1 MNECIDIHTHIVPE
15 NFPPYAGKGKD
26 VPWPSMAPAHACH
39 RHVMISGKLYR
50 TVADGSWSVP
60 RRIEEM
66 GAMRVTRQA
75 ISPMPELLSYWLP
88 LDDAKVMIRFL
99 NDEIARMIAAA
110 PDRFIGL
117 GCVPLQDITA
127 AVRELEH
134 VVQKLKF
141 SGVEIASHV
150 NGVSIGDARFE
161 PFFAEAERLGAAIFV
176 HALRPAGQDRIVGAF
191 AEQAVCFPGD
201 VALACASMITG
212 GIASKHPKL
221 RIAFSHGGGTMAI
234 LMPRL
239 VHAWNVFPKAKESLP
254 GIARHHRQ
262 ALLLR
267 RAGVRSRSRQVLD
280 QAVRLVADRARHRL
294 PVRAWRYK
302 PIKDPGR
309 SEPGWRHAGRH
320 HIVERAPLPRIAG
333 STSLIEPG
341 STASAASSYGV
352 GCALT
357 ITMRAPAALA
367 ISTAPATG

>member
-15 NFPPYAGKGKD
+15 NFPTYAGKGKD

-39 RHVMISGKLYR
+39 RHVMISGRLYR

-88 LDDAKVMIRFL
+88 LDDAKAMIRFL
-99 NDEIARMIAAA
+99 NDEIARMIAEA
-110 PDRFIGL
+110 PERFIGL
-117 GCVPLQDITA
+117 GCVPLQDTDSA
-127 AVRELEH
+127 LNELTH
-134 VVQKLKF
+134 VVKTLKF

-176 HALRPAGQDRIVGAF
+176 HALRPAGQERIVGAF

-212 GIASKHPKL
+212 GIASRHPKL

-254 GIARHHRQ
+254 ESPATIARRFFNDELVFDPEAVKFLVKQFGSSQIVVGTDYPFALGDTKPMETLQRTGLDEATIAAITSSNAHRF
-262 ALLLR
+262 LGL
-267 RAGVRSRSRQVLD
+267 
-280 QAVRLVADRARHRL
+280 
-294 PVRAWRYK
+294 
-302 PIKDPGR
+302 
-309 SEPGWRHAGRH
+309 
-320 HIVERAPLPRIAG
+320 
-333 STSLIEPG
+333 
-341 STASAASSYGV
+341 
-352 GCALT
+352 
-357 ITMRAPAALA
+357 PAA
-367 ISTAPATG
+367 PR